1 MHVIN
6 ENVPANWG
14 EMLIREKTVP
24 SKRDPG
30 FIKVFFR
37 FWFFNGIL

>member
-24 SKRDPG
+24 SKSEIP
-30 FIKVFFR
+30 V
-37 FWFFNGIL
+37 L